1 MRRFYHIVCLLALS
15 ASPAFAVEDSAAEP
29 EDVGCAEEGPARKG
43 VQKRDF
49 LKVHRAELSAV
60 GGFFAGDLLSTTYAY
75 GGSLAFFITEDF
87 GVEASLLIARFSLG
101 IESPLRDFFMGQR
114 FQEGNAYL
122 VVGNLLWSPVHLKV
136 RASERAI
143 LHGDLVFTL
152 GAGDTIHDTVQGI
165 TVDAGLGIKFYLT
178 RFLSLRF
185 DVRDYLMIQEAV
197 SIQRVVNNIVGTAGV
212 SFWVLPW
219 F

>member
-1 MRRFYHIVCLLALS
+1 MKGLLLLLALLP
-15 ASPAFAVEDSAAEP
+15 SPARADADPAEP
-29 EDVGCAEEGPARKG
+29 EEIGCAEEGPARKG

-49 LKVHRAELSAV
+49 LKRRRAEITAH
-60 GGFFAGDLLSTTYAY
+60 GGFFAGDLLSSTYLY
-75 GGSLAFFITEDF
+75 GGSIAFYLTEDLGIEASLSVAKF
-87 GVEASLLIARFSLG
+87 SLGVEA
-101 IESPLRDFFMGQR
+101 PLSNFFQGQR
-114 FQEGNAYL
+114 FVAGNAFIVVANL
-122 VVGNLLWSPVHLKV
+122 VWSPVHLKI
-136 RASERAI
+136 RASEHAI

-152 GAGDTIHDTVQGI
+152 GAGDTVHDTVQGI

-185 DVRDYLMIQEAV
+185 DVRDYLMVQEAI
-197 SIQRVVNNIVGTAGV
+197 SIQRVVNNVVGTVGL